1 MTVKRQWMLVLILS
15 AVLSVAINSIV
26 LSTLINRYFINYSTD
41 NYNTHVSQ
49 LVEFSEK
56 ALVEGEYSQQQI
68 VMQLETH
75 LSDPINQIRLY
86 DASGNLLAN
95 VSSGRHQIKGV
106 MGNGMMNRMMG
117 NPSEEVD
124 SVDIINNGAV
134 LGSLNITR
142 YSSIG
147 NSLETRKFMVSLI
160 GSSFLSFGIVFVLI
174 FFIGI
179 FISKKMSKDLML
191 TAQQAIDIDLGN
203 TNNIPKSHVKE
214 IRTIQQ
220 SLETLQAQLKL
231 KQTSR
236 KKLIDELV
244 HQTRTPLTIL
254 KTHLE
259 GLEDGIIRFTPE
271 EIRTCEAQIDSIAS
285 IITNMSGMIDA
296 DKDIDTVNIEQL
308 ELNQMLKQIVGG
320 LKVQF
325 DKKAVVLQLLSH
337 QKMLVKTDQHKL
349 SQVIYNILTNAYK
362 YTNSSGRVTVD
373 YKQTGDEILIVIEDT
388 GSGIKEEDRLKIF
401 DAYFKG
407 SNSVN
412 TTGDGIGLYVAKENL
427 KKING
432 TIDVESE
439 PGVGSKFIIRIPKE
453 MRL

>member
-1 MTVKRQWMLVLILS
+1 
-15 AVLSVAINSIV
+15 
-26 LSTLINRYFINYSTD
+26 
-41 NYNTHVSQ
+41 
-49 LVEFSEK
+49 
-56 ALVEGEYSQQQI
+56 
-68 VMQLETH
+68 
-75 LSDPINQIRLY
+75 
-86 DASGNLLAN
+86 
-95 VSSGRHQIKGV
+95 
-106 MGNGMMNRMMG
+106 MMNRMMG

-124 SVDIINNGAV
+124 SVDIMNNGEIV
-134 LGSLNITR
+134 GKLNITR

-147 NSLETRKFMVSLI
+147 NSLETRKFAVSLI
-160 GSSFLSFGIVFVLI
+160 GSSFLSFGIVFILI

-179 FISKKMSKDLML
+179 FISKKMSKDLMM

-203 TNNIPKSHVKE
+203 PNNIPKSHVKE

-220 SLETLQAQLKL
+220 SLETLQARLKL

-236 KKLIDELV
+236 KKLVDELV

-271 EIRTCEAQIDSIAS
+271 EIRTCEAQIDNISS
-285 IITNMSGMIDA
+285 IITNMSSMIDA
-296 DKDIDTVNIEQL
+296 DKDIDTVNIGQL

-325 DKKAVVLQLLSH
+325 DKKAVDLQLLSH
-337 QKMLVKTDQHKL
+337 EKVSVKTDQHKL

-362 YTNSSGRVTVD
+362 YTNSGGRVTVD
-373 YKQTGDEILIVIEDT
+373 YKQACDEISIVIEDT
-388 GSGIKEEDRLKIF
+388 GSGIKEEDRVKIF

-432 TIDVESE
+432 QIDVESE

-453 MRL
+453 IL

>member
-1 MTVKRQWMLVLILS
+1 MTVKRQWMQVLILS
-15 AVLSVAINSIV
+15 AVLSVVINSIV
-26 LSTLINRYFINYSTD
+26 LSALINRYFINYSTD
-41 NYNTHVSQ
+41 NYNIHVSQ
-49 LVEFSEK
+49 LVAFSEK
-56 ALVEGEYSQQQI
+56 ALIEGDYSQQQME
-68 VMQLETH
+68 MQLETH
-75 LSDPINQIRLY
+75 LSDPINQIKLY
-86 DASGNLLAN
+86 DVSGNLLAD
-95 VSSGRHQIKGV
+95 VSSERHQMKGL

-124 SVDIINNGAV
+124 SVDIMSNGK
-134 LGSLNITR
+134 LIGKLNITR

-147 NSLETRKFMVSLI
+147 NSLETRKFTVSLI
-160 GSSFLSFGIVFVLI
+160 GSSFLSFGIVFILI

-179 FISKKMSKDLML
+179 FVSKKMSKDLML

-203 TNNIPKSHVKE
+203 PNNIPKSHVKE

-220 SLETLQAQLKL
+220 SLETLQARLKL

-236 KKLIDELV
+236 KKLVDELV

-271 EIRTCEAQIDSIAS
+271 EIRTCEAQIDNIAS

-296 DKDIDTVNIEQL
+296 DKDIDTVNIGQL

-325 DKKAVVLQLLSH
+325 DKKAVDLQLLSH
-337 QKMLVKTDQHKL
+337 EKVLVKTDQHKL

-362 YTNSSGRVTVD
+362 YTNSGGRVTVD
-373 YKQTGDEILIVIEDT
+373 YKLAGDEISIAIEDT

-407 SNSVN
+407 SNSVS

-432 TIDVESE
+432 QIDVESE
-439 PGVGSKFIIRIPKE
+439 LGVGSKFTIRIPKE
-453 MRL
+453 IS